1 MIKAQTAVKGV
12 RQEGG
17 RKEGRRSVSWRDVVG
32 RIRRKRRRRRNT
44 GVACSKQ
51 RFGLTENLY
60 MIAST
65 RGRQNWTDTS
75 RRTQVK
81 SAQTTEP
88 QKQFKGTSVC
98 QTSTNL
104 HAFILMH
111 TTRAKADMQL
121 HAHVQL
127 SLAGG
132 SRDSGNEIQF
142 LCSNFF
148 GDETLEDSTVCPVC
162 KRISFFLL
170 LSLFFSAKPVLLTAF
185 LQPSAHSIS
194 LSASF
199 LSPFL
204 FFFISLSLPWHS
216 LVCQACNR
224 AAIV

>member
-32 RIRRKRRRRRNT
+32 RIRRRRRRRRNT

-51 RFGLTENLY
+51 RFGLTETLY
-60 MIAST
+60 MIVST
-65 RGRQNWTDTS
+65 RGGQNWTATS
-75 RRTQVK
+75 RHTQVK
-81 SAQTTEP
+81 SAETAEHR
-88 QKQFKGTSVC
+88 KQLKSTSSRAK
-98 QTSTNL
+98 TSTNL
-104 HAFILMH
+104 HVFILMH

-127 SLAGG
+127 FLAGG
-132 SRDSGNEIQF
+132 SLDSGNEIQF

-204 FFFISLSLPWHS
+204 FFISLSPLAQS
-216 LVCQACNR
+216 GLSGL
-224 AAIV
+224 